1 MHPKT
6 IKKWQRKMEHSI
18 MTIMV
23 GMHRRRRD
31 FPDSYNTVAY
41 AMQVIAYEVD
51 KLYPLNIDS
60 YIGGEE
66 E

>member
-1 MHPKT
+1 
-6 IKKWQRKMEHSI
+6 

-41 AMQVIAYEVD
+41 AMTVIASEVD
-51 KLYPLNIDS
+51 KLYPLDIDS
-60 YIGGEE
+60 YVGGEE